1 MTGSHTG
8 LEVHAQPLGDSVD
21 VIEIRDHL
29 RSVANGLI
37 GKVQAAEF
45 VDVVLRHIRRGAR
58 ELRRVVAERTI
69 RIAEFGL
76 GIVRLDLP
84 DPPVVF
90 DLSPEVPRMGLRS
103 VMASVDFGNDHG
115 EHLALG
121 A

>member
-1 MTGSHTG
+1 MTGSHAG
-8 LEVHAQPLGDSVD
+8 LEVHAQPLGNSVD

-29 RSVANGLI
+29 HSVANGLI
-37 GKVQAAEF
+37 RKLQPAEF
-45 VDVVLRHIRRGAR
+45 VDVALRHARRGAR
-58 ELRRVVAERTI
+58 ELRRIVAERSI

-84 DPPVVF
+84 DPLVAI

-103 VMASVDFGNDHG
+103 VMASVDPGYDHG
-115 EHLALG
+115 EHFALG